1 MSDCRVIQMVRT
13 SDENYL
19 FIVGFDGEKLQF
31 RTTRAIERVQEEKV
45 MIDKGMV
52 YTNLYNFHVNYLNRF
67 VSCNAI
73 CR

>member
-1 MSDCRVIQMVRT
+1 MVHT

-31 RTTRAIERVQEEKV
+31 MTTRAIERVQEEKV
-45 MIDKGMV
+45 IIDKDMV

-67 VSCNAI
+67 VSCSAI
-73 CR
+73 CH

>member
-1 MSDCRVIQMVRT
+1 MSDCRVIQMVHT

-19 FIVGFDGEKLQF
+19 FIVGYDGEKLQF
-31 RTTRAIERVQEEKV
+31 RTTRSIERIQEDKV
-45 MIDKGMV
+45 IIDNGMV

-67 VSCNAI
+67 VSYNAI

>member
-1 MSDCRVIQMVRT
+1 MIRT

-19 FIVGFDGEKLQF
+19 FIVGYDGEKLQF
-31 RTTRAIERVQEEKV
+31 RTTRAIECIQEDKV
-45 MIDKGMV
+45 IIDNGMV

-67 VSCNAI
+67 VSYNAI

>member
-19 FIVGFDGEKLQF
+19 FIVGYDGEKLQF
-31 RTTRAIERVQEEKV
+31 RTTRAIECIQEDKV
-45 MIDKGMV
+45 IIDNGMV

-67 VSCNAI
+67 VSYNAI